1 MEVKWRDK
9 ESIRPVKIHRGYL
22 KNPEG
27 SVLFEIGN
35 TKVLCT
41 ATVQDRVPAFVK
53 GTGEGWLSAEYA
65 LLPRSTQR
73 RNIREGRSGRFDAR
87 SIEIS
92 RMIGRALRGV
102 LDLSKMKD
110 YSIIIDCDVLQA
122 DGGTRTA
129 SITAGFC
136 ALYDAVQFM
145 LRNGL
150 IKENPIREFIAA
162 ISVGKVGNDFLLDI
176 TYEEDFQAEVD
187 LNVAMTES
195 KRIVEIQGT
204 AEKRPFTV
212 EELNQMVELAWKGI
226 KKLIELQKEALRKP
240 YEEVYS

>member
-1 MEVKWRDK
+1 MEVKWRDSS
-9 ESIRPVKIHRGYL
+9 SIRLVRIHRGYL
-22 KNPEG
+22 KDPEG

-35 TKVLCT
+35 TKVLCA
-41 ATVQDRVPAFVK
+41 ATVQDKVPNFLK
-53 GTGEGWLSAEYA
+53 GTGEGWLTAEYA
-65 LLPRSTQR
+65 LLPRSTPR
-73 RNIREGRSGRFDAR
+73 RNVREGRTGRYDAR

-102 LDLSKMKD
+102 LDLSKLKD
-110 YSIIIDCDVLQA
+110 FSIIIDCDVLQA

-145 LRNGL
+145 LKNGL

-162 ISVGKVGNDFLLDI
+162 ISVGKIGNDFLLDLS
-176 TYEEDFQAEVD
+176 YEEDFQAEVD

-204 AEKRPFTV
+204 AEKRPFSV
-212 EELNQMVELAWKGI
+212 EDLNKMVELAWKGI
-226 KKLIELQKEALRKP
+226 EELIRIQKEVLREP
-240 YEEVYS
+240 LPR

>member
-1 MEVKWRDK
+1 MEVKWRDSK
-9 ESIRPVKIHRGYL
+9 SIRPVKIHRSYL
-22 KNPEG
+22 KDPEG

-41 ATVQDRVPAFVK
+41 ATVQDKVPNFLK
-53 GTGEGWLSAEYA
+53 GTGEGWLTAEYA
-65 LLPRSTQR
+65 LLPRSTPR
-73 RNIREGRSGRFDAR
+73 RNIREGRTGRYDAR
-87 SIEIS
+87 SVEIS

-102 LDLSKMKD
+102 LDLSKLKD

-145 LRNGL
+145 MKNGL

-162 ISVGKVGNDFLLDI
+162 ISVGKIGNDFLLDLS
-176 TYEEDFQAEVD
+176 YEEDFQAEVD

-204 AEKRPFTV
+204 AEKRPFSI
-212 EELNQMVELAWKGI
+212 EDLNKMVELAWQGI
-226 KKLIELQKEALRKP
+226 KELIRIQKEVLKEP
-240 YEEVYS
+240 LPH